1 MTLPLPLPLNQNML
15 AATAATRHDMPPR
28 LRSAGVAS
36 NAQVVARQ
44 DARESNART
53 YARKLRLCIVRG
65 QGVRVTDADGRQYY
79 DCLAAAGTLVLGHN
93 HPEVNAAVKQ
103 AIDDG
108 IAWQTLDIATPA
120 KDAFTQALFDSLPA
134 GFAQRARI
142 QFCSPSGSDA
152 IEAALKLTKTATG
165 RSGVLAFA
173 GGYHGMTQGALALMG
188 NLGPKQVPGLLPGAQ
203 FLPYPYAYRCPFEAG
218 GEHTARLS
226 AAMLRTLL
234 ADVESGVMPAAA
246 VLELVQGEG
255 GVIPAPDAWV
265 REVRAML
272 TAHQVPM
279 VVDEVQSG
287 WGRTG
292 KLYAFEHAG
301 IEPDVL
307 VLSKAVGGGLPLAVI
322 VYDEALDVWKPGA
335 HAGTFR
341 GNQLAMVAG
350 LATLTVLREQHIPQ
364 HAARMGERLRGH
376 LHTIAADLP
385 CIGDVRG
392 RGLMLGAE
400 LVDPHGPVDALGHP
414 LPDGALAKRVQQQCL
429 ARGLIIE
436 MGGRHGSVARFL
448 SPLIVTA
455 ADIDAIASIFRDAL
469 VAAVS
474 QAPAAAVAA

>member
-1 MTLPLPLPLNQNML
+1 MTVLLH
-15 AATAATRHDMPPR
+15 TAAPPPR
-28 LRSAGVAS
+28 QRAPGNAS
-36 NAQVVARQ
+36 YAARQ

-53 YARKLRLCIVRG
+53 YARKLRLCITHA
-65 QGVRVTDADGRQYY
+65 QGVRVTDADGRSYY

-93 HPEVNAAVKQ
+93 HPEVTAAVRQ
-103 AIDDG
+103 ALADG

-120 KDAFTQALFDSLPA
+120 KDQFTQALFDSLPA
-134 GFAQRARI
+134 GFANRARI

-188 NLGPKQVPGLLPGAQ
+188 NLGPKQLPGLMPGAQ
-203 FLPYPYAYRCPFEAG
+203 FVPYPYAYRCPFEVG
-218 GEHTARLS
+218 GEHCARLS
-226 AAMLRTLL
+226 AAVLRTML
-234 ADVESGVMPAAA
+234 ADVESGVLPAAA

-255 GVIPAPDAWV
+255 GVIPAPDSWV
-265 REVRAML
+265 QEVRSILRAR
-272 TAHQVPM
+272 AVPM

-292 KLYAFEHAG
+292 RLYAFEHAG

-307 VLSKAVGGGLPLAVI
+307 VLSKAIGGGLPLALI
-322 VYDEALDVWKPGA
+322 VYDQALDVWKPGA

-350 LATLTVLREQHIPQ
+350 LATLKVLQEQNIPQ
-364 HAARMGERLRGH
+364 HAARMGERLRAH
-376 LHTIAADLP
+376 LEAMATELP
-385 CIGDVRG
+385 CIGQVRG
-392 RGLMLGAE
+392 RGLMLGVE
-400 LVDPHGPVDALGHP
+400 LVDADGPLDALGHP
-414 LPDGALAKRVQQQCL
+414 LPDGALAKRVQLQCL

-455 ADIDAIASIFRDAL
+455 ADVDAIASIFDDAL
-469 VAAVS
+469 RAALL
-474 QAPAAAVAA
+474 A

>member
-1 MTLPLPLPLNQNML
+1 MRTLTKARTPELPPGPQL
-15 AATAATRHDMPPR
+15 ARV
-28 LRSAGVAS
+28 SS
-36 NAQVVARQ
+36 NAQAVARQ

-65 QGVRVTDADGRQYY
+65 QGVRVTDADGRQYF

-93 HPEVNAAVKQ
+93 HPQVNAAVKQ

-108 IAWQTLDIATPA
+108 IAWQTLDITTPA

-134 GFAQRARI
+134 RFAQRARI

-152 IEAALKLTKTATG
+152 IEAALKLTRTATG
-165 RSGVLAFA
+165 RSTVLAFA
-173 GGYHGMTQGALALMG
+173 GGYHGMTQAALALMG
-188 NLGPKQVPGLLPGAQ
+188 NLAPKRCAGPLPGAQ

-218 GEHTARLS
+218 GAHTARLS
-226 AAMLRTLL
+226 AAMLRSLL
-234 ADVESGVMPAAA
+234 ADVESGVLPAAA
-246 VLELVQGEG
+246 VMELVQGEG
-255 GVIPAPDAWV
+255 GVIPAPDTWV
-265 REVRAML
+265 REVRAL
-272 TAHQVPM
+272 LHAHQVPM
-279 VVDEVQSG
+279 VVDEVQTG

-301 IEPDVL
+301 ITPDVL
-307 VLSKAVGGGLPLAVI
+307 VLSKAIGGGLPLAVI
-322 VYDEALDVWKPGA
+322 VYDQALDVWKPGA

-350 LATLTVLREQHIPQ
+350 LATLNVLREQNIPQ
-364 HAARMGERLRGH
+364 HAAQMGERLRCH
-376 LHTIAADLP
+376 LHTIAKEMP
-385 CIGDVRG
+385 CMGDVRG

-414 LPDGALAKRVQQQCL
+414 LPDGALAQRVQQECL

-455 ADIDAIASIFRDAL
+455 ADVDAIASIFRDAL

-474 QAPAAAVAA
+474 KTPVPAAVAAAVTA